1 MFKKLL
7 LSLLLLGLSTNLMA
21 EKDLLKAFMKNQ
33 YSMDFNKE
41 TKGLMRNILVYKY
54 PAWVSKITLQNGK
67 TMFFCSP
74 KSMIEFYNRPAIRPE
89 IGVKSEDDFKEI
101 LVTDFATMKPIN
113 AKGAFFVYG
122 SNKVSPAGDDLP
134 AFATYESA
142 DNFAKNNNGK
152 RVMSF
157 HEIPPALIKLLNGK
171 L

>member
-1 MFKKLL
+1 MFKKLSLVVLL
-7 LSLLLLGLSTNLMA
+7 LSLSSQLMA
-21 EKDLLKAFMKNQ
+21 EKDLLKEFMKNQ
-33 YSMDFNKE
+33 YSMDYTKE
-41 TKGLMRNILVYKY
+41 TRGILRNINVYQY

-67 TMFFCSP
+67 TVFFCSP

-89 IGVKSEDDFKEI
+89 VGVKSEDDFKEI
-101 LVTDFATMKPIN
+101 LVTDFATGKPIN

-122 SNKVSPAGDDLP
+122 SSKVSPAGDDLP

-142 DNFAKNNNGK
+142 ERFSKSNNGK

-157 HEIPPALIKLLNGK
+157 HEVPAALIKLLNGK